1 MLKNDQE
8 RDLWYFAIL
17 SARQM
22 INKLYCGDPFE
33 FDFDID
39 APDIIHEDPTLVIAK
54 EVNESENF

>member
-1 MLKNDQE
+1 
-8 RDLWYFAIL
+8 
-17 SARQM
+17 M